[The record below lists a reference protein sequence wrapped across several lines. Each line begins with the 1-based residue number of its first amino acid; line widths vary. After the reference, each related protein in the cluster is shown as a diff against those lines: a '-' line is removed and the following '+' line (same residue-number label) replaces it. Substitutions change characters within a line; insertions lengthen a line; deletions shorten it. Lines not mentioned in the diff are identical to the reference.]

1 MTTLPPR
8 QQLFIAA
15 YLKHLN
21 ATQAAIEAGY
31 AKKTAQV
38 TGAKLLSKAMVRQ
51 QIDAALEARKE
62 RLNLD
67 GDLYL
72 GILHDLCTYDISRCL
87 DAKGNFRP
95 LKDWPERE
103 RRAIAGVESII
114 KNAKA
119 GDGHLDEVLKARF
132 ADRSRNVE
140 LMLTHLGLLVTRSEK
155 GKPGEF
161 DRLTIDEKRAKAAE
175 LAAELRLVKKTA

>member
-1 MTTLPPR
+1 MGTLTPK
-8 QQLFIAA
+8 QQLFVAA

-21 ATQAAIEAGY
+21 ATQAAAEAGY
-31 AKKTAQV
+31 SKKTANEQ
-38 TGAKLLSKAMVRQ
+38 GARLLAKASVRQ
-51 QIDAALEARKE
+51 QIDAALAERKE

-72 GILHDLCTYDISRCL
+72 GILHDLCTYDVSACL
-87 DAKGNFRP
+87 DARGNFLP
-95 LKDWPERE
+95 VGDWPERE
-103 RRAIAGVESII
+103 RRALAGVESII

-119 GDGHLDEVLKARF
+119 GDGVTDEVLKARF

-140 LMLTHLGLLVTRSEK
+140 LMLTHLGLLVTRTER

-161 DRLTIDEKRAKAAE
+161 ANLSIEEKREKARQMAAK
-175 LAAELRLVKKTA
+175 LRLVG